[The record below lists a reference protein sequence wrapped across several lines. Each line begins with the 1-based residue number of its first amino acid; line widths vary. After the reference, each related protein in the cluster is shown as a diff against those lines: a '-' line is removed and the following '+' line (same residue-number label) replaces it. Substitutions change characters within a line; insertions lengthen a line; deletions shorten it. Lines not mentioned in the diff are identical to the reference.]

1 MLRRAFLLAFL
12 CTVAASTAAKAP
24 VSDPVPAF
32 QIVHVYPHDSR
43 AFTQGLIFVDG
54 HLYESTGLNDRSS
67 LRMEDLSTGRVLQH
81 YDLPTEY
88 FGEGL
93 TEWGSTLVQLTWTS
107 HTGFVYDRFS
117 FTLLRSFHYAG
128 EGWGL
133 THDDKQLIMSD
144 GTSYLRFL
152 NPKSFRETRRIHV
165 IDEAGHPVQNLNE
178 LEYIHGEIYANV
190 WETDRIARISPRT
203 GRVLGWIDL
212 SGIIDKGEL
221 GSSDAV
227 LNGIAYD
234 STGAR
239 LFVTGKLWPK
249 LFEIKVGTHRQ
260 AGARH

>member
-1 MLRRAFLLAFL
+1 
-12 CTVAASTAAKAP
+12 
-24 VSDPVPAF
+24 
-32 QIVHVYPHDSR
+32 
-43 AFTQGLIFVDG
+43 
-54 HLYESTGLNDRSS
+54 
-67 LRMEDLSTGRVLQH
+67 
-81 YDLPTEY
+81 
-88 FGEGL
+88 
-93 TEWGSTLVQLTWTS
+93 
-107 HTGFVYDRFS
+107 
-117 FTLLRSFHYAG
+117 AG
-128 EGWGL
+128 EWWGL

-144 GTSYLRFL
+144 GTPYIRFL
-152 NPKSFRETRRIHV
+152 DPKSFRETRRIHV

-212 SGIIDKGEL
+212 SGIIDQGEL

-234 STGAR
+234 TTGAR